1 MRLYEHEAKSIFRS
15 LSISTPQSV
24 LVGSLSEL
32 RKVTFPVVL
41 KAQVLLGRR
50 GKAGLIQGADSLDE
64 ALSILQDMIGKRFDG
79 HEVKAVLVEEKVDV
93 EKEYYCAA
101 TIDRIRHRPLL
112 ITSDQGGME
121 IEEISRV
128 HPETVHK
135 RHFEPG
141 EKIEPYVGREM
152 ASRIE
157 LKGERLVEMGAV
169 LTKIYTMLVEYDCK
183 LVEINPLV
191 ITTDGRIL
199 ALDAKVD
206 LDEDAMYRHSELRRL
221 GIEPRHEVGELNE
234 REKIAKAAGVPY
246 VELDGDI
253 GTFPGGAGFGI
264 AVLDLI
270 SHFGGKAA
278 NFMDSGG
285 APSQERLR
293 LMIGLLMDNPNVK
306 VVFGAR
312 FGGISR
318 CDDWARAVVQY
329 VTETRPSKPMI
340 MRMVG
345 NMEKE
350 GWEIFDEAR
359 RVDPEP
365 FKKIKIYRWDTP
377 IEEVIKEAIRVARG
391 M

>member
-191 ITTDGRIL
+191 ITRSGRIL

-206 LDEDAMYRHSELRRL
+206 LDEDAMYRHSELR
-221 GIEPRHEVGELNE
+221 
-234 REKIAKAAGVPY
+234 
-246 VELDGDI
+246 
-253 GTFPGGAGFGI
+253 
-264 AVLDLI
+264 
-270 SHFGGKAA
+270 
-278 NFMDSGG
+278 
-285 APSQERLR
+285 
-293 LMIGLLMDNPNVK
+293 
-306 VVFGAR
+306 
-312 FGGISR
+312 
-318 CDDWARAVVQY
+318 
-329 VTETRPSKPMI
+329 
-340 MRMVG
+340 
-345 NMEKE
+345 
-350 GWEIFDEAR
+350 
-359 RVDPEP
+359 
-365 FKKIKIYRWDTP
+365 
-377 IEEVIKEAIRVARG
+377 
-391 M
+391 